1 MTRED
6 ADAEKF
12 QHIVDLHEALCTEAR
27 AIIMLKRP
35 DTIYI
40 NPLYISEMAKV
51 IEEALSLIDINN
63 NNIIPEKLV
72 SLISACLGLM
82 AEKGTSSSTVKE
94 VIREAFVKLESTGLE
109 PHEYD

>member
-1 MTRED
+1 MIT
-6 ADAEKF
+6 
-12 QHIVDLHEALCTEAR
+12 IDLHEALCTEAR

-51 IEEALSLIDINN
+51 IEESLRLIDISE
-63 NNIIPEKLV
+63 ISPEKLV
-72 SLISACLGLM
+72 SLISNCLGLM
-82 AEKGTSSSTVKE
+82 AEKGTGNTVEE
-94 VIREAFVKLESTGLE
+94 VIKDAFLVLESTGLE

>member
-51 IEEALSLIDINN
+51 IEEALSLIDIS
-63 NNIIPEKLV
+63 NIIPEKLV

-82 AEKGTSSSTVKE
+82 AEKGTGNTVEE
-94 VIREAFVKLESTGLE
+94 VIKDAFLVLESTGLE

>member
-1 MTRED
+1 MN
-6 ADAEKF
+6 K
-12 QHIVDLHEALCTEAR
+12 VDLHEALCTEAR

-82 AEKGTSSSTVKE
+82 AEKGTGNTVEE

>member
-1 MTRED
+1 MN
-6 ADAEKF
+6 K
-12 QHIVDLHEALCTEAR
+12 VDNLHEALCTEAR

-40 NPLYISEMAKV
+40 NQQYISEMAKV
-51 IEEALSLIDINN
+51 IEEALSLIDIS
-63 NNIIPEKLV
+63 NIIPEKLA

-82 AEKGTSSSTVKE
+82 AEKGTGNTVEE

>member
-1 MTRED
+1 MIT
-6 ADAEKF
+6 
-12 QHIVDLHEALCTEAR
+12 IDLHEALCTEAR
-27 AIIMLKRP
+27 AIIMQKRP

-51 IEEALSLIDINN
+51 IEESLSLIDIS
-63 NNIIPEKLV
+63 NIIPEKLV

>member
-51 IEEALSLIDINN
+51 IEESLRLIDIS
-63 NNIIPEKLV
+63 NIIPEKLV

-94 VIREAFVKLESTGLE
+94 VIRDAFLVLESTGLE

>member
-1 MTRED
+1 MNS
-6 ADAEKF
+6 
-12 QHIVDLHEALCTEAR
+12 IDLHEALCTEAR

-51 IEEALSLIDINN
+51 IEEALSLIDIS
-63 NNIIPEKLV
+63 NIIPEKLA

-82 AEKGTSSSTVKE
+82 AEKGIGSSTVKE

>member
-1 MTRED
+1 MNS
-6 ADAEKF
+6 
-12 QHIVDLHEALCTEAR
+12 IDLHEALCTEAR

-40 NPLYISEMAKV
+40 NPLYISSMAEV
-51 IEEALSLIDINN
+51 IEESLRLIDISE
-63 NNIIPEKLV
+63 ISPEKLV

-82 AEKGTSSSTVKE
+82 AEKGTGSSTVKE

>member
-1 MTRED
+1 MNS
-6 ADAEKF
+6 
-12 QHIVDLHEALCTEAR
+12 IDLHEALCTEAR

-40 NPLYISEMAKV
+40 NQQYISEMAKV
-51 IEEALSLIDINN
+51 IEEALSLIDIS
-63 NNIIPEKLV
+63 NIIPEKLV

-82 AEKGTSSSTVKE
+82 AEKGTGNTVEE

>member
-51 IEEALSLIDINN
+51 IEESLRLIDIS
-63 NNIIPEKLV
+63 NIIPEKLV

>member
-35 DTIYI
+35 ETIYI

-51 IEEALSLIDINN
+51 IEEALSLIDIS
-63 NNIIPEKLV
+63 NIIPEKLV

-82 AEKGTSSSTVKE
+82 AEKGTGSSTVKE

>member
-1 MTRED
+1 MN
-6 ADAEKF
+6 K
-12 QHIVDLHEALCTEAR
+12 VDLHEALCTEAR

-51 IEEALSLIDINN
+51 IEEALSLIDIS
-63 NNIIPEKLV
+63 NIIPEKLV

>member
-1 MTRED
+1 MNS
-6 ADAEKF
+6 
-12 QHIVDLHEALCTEAR
+12 IDLHEALCTEAR

-51 IEEALSLIDINN
+51 IEEALSLIDIS
-63 NNIIPEKLV
+63 NIIPEKLV

>member
-35 DTIYI
+35 ETIYI

-51 IEEALSLIDINN
+51 IEEALSLIDIS
-63 NNIIPEKLV
+63 NIIPEKLV
-72 SLISACLGLM
+72 SLISNCLGLM
-82 AEKGTSSSTVKE
+82 AEKGTGSSTVKE